1 MIIAFIVFYLFVG
14 MMVSQSASTIVGGE
28 NLNKTVSIL
37 IKYVLIPLGWFFF
50 LFYQTFLAGEDE
62 E

>member
-1 MIIAFIVFYLFVG
+1 